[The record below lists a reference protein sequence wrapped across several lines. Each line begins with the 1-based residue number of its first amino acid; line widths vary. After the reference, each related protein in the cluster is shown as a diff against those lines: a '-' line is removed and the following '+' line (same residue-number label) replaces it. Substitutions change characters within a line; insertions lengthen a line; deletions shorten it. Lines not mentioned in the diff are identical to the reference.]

1 MENAMSSER
10 QSANAKPFDLSA
22 VSPGGREMSAVSPG
36 RRDFAFAEFLAA
48 SSDLK
53 VASQGAF
60 KKAICAKLAQVRD
73 CELVIQ
79 EGPERLRFGQRD
91 HDTQSNSPA
100 LLRAHIRI
108 LNPQM
113 WTATATNGSVGIAES
128 FMDGHWVVDDVVSL
142 IRIFVRNRDVLD
154 RMEGG
159 LARFGQWLLKVW
171 HQKRRNT
178 EAGSKR
184 NIAEHY
190 DLSNALFKTFL
201 DPTMMYSSA
210 IFKSAD
216 EDLNVAA
223 VRKLDRIC
231 QKLDLQ
237 PSDHLLEIG
246 TGWGGFALHA
256 AKHYGCKIT
265 TTTISE
271 EQYQLASARVAEA
284 GLSDRITLLQQDYRA
299 LEGSFDKVVSIE
311 MIEAIGHQYLNTY
324 FGKIASLLKPNGL
337 ALIQAITIEDSRY
350 AQALKEVD
358 FIKRYIFPGSFIPS
372 ITAMLGACTA
382 ASDMKLIHLE
392 DIGPSYAHTLKAWRE
407 RFNAALDEVK
417 KLGFDDRFIRM
428 WNFYLAYCEGGF
440 IERSIGDVHLLL
452 AKPRNQRHQ
461 YLPDLNPSV

>member
-1 MENAMSSER
+1 MEPNMPS
-10 QSANAKPFDLSA
+10 QSPTATAKPFD
-22 VSPGGREMSAVSPG
+22 
-36 RRDFAFAEFLAA
+36 FAGAEFIAA
-48 SSDLK
+48 RSDLT
-53 VASQGAF
+53 VASQSAF
-60 KKAICAKLAQVRD
+60 KKAICAKLSQVRE
-73 CELVIQ
+73 CELTIQ
-79 EGPERLRFGQRD
+79 EGPEKLHFGQS
-91 HDTQSNSPA
+91 QGE
-100 LLRAHIRI
+100 LRAHIRV

-113 WTATATNGSVGIAES
+113 WTAIATNGSVGVAES

-159 LARFGQWLLKVW
+159 LARLGQWLLKAW

-178 EAGSKR
+178 ESGSKR

-190 DLSNALFKTFL
+190 DLSNALFRTFL
-201 DPTMMYSSA
+201 DPTLMYSSA
-210 IFKSAD
+210 IYVHAD
-216 EDLNVAA
+216 ERLEIAA

-246 TGWGGFALHA
+246 TGWGGFAIHA
-256 AKHYGCKIT
+256 AKNFHCKVT

-271 EQYQLASARVAEA
+271 EQYNLAVQRVQAA
-284 GLSDRITLLQQDYRA
+284 GLSDRITVLKKDYRA

-311 MIEAIGHQYLNTY
+311 MIEAIGHQYLETY
-324 FGKIASLLKPNGL
+324 FGKISSLLKENGL

-372 ITAMLGACTA
+372 ITAMLGANTR
-382 ASDMKLIHLE
+382 ASNMKLVHLE
-392 DIGPSYAHTLKAWRE
+392 DIGPSYAHTLKSWRA

-440 IERSIGDVHLLL
+440 IERSIGDVHMLL
-452 AKPRNQRHQ
+452 AKPRNQRVQ